1 MHYNRIREAIRF
13 VITSLALCAQI
24 SYADFVVQDS
34 IIHRGLLDTTEE
46 SVHILENGLL
56 LVHNAQELIISGD
69 LIVDT
74 GGSFVA
80 VNQIPDGSFSAG
92 AVGDSRFENN
102 GLVRFLNTEAA
113 SQIPHNFYLDTF
125 TNTGEFQ
132 FFTYGQS
139 NKVEL
144 RIETNS
150 FTNEGQMII
159 SQESSDLGSF
169 EILANNEDV
178 SNEGTICLENIN
190 ITQGAPLN
198 GQGCINL
205 QNSLLVLMLLPNSGN
220 QVYLQ
225 GSSTYLV
232 SQYVYGETGIEIYG
246 FYNNAIVGIDATI
259 SEFIYYPASGLLEL
273 FACEY
278 CYRILLSI
286 GFGYSTDGF
295 EVVDAGGYQLNALRY
310 TWPVP
315 TGRNIPSLCLQ
326 CAETPIVPVVE
337 ATAIPDL
344 GNQDNAVVITQD
356 SDGYWT
362 TISQNID
369 QTITSIVT
377 IVGVDGTTTQ
387 THLVFNT
394 FVENELIEYTIT
406 ALSRSHLSVF
416 TSQVDG
422 GDYTTV
428 TGFVN
433 EYTQDDGIWTSTTDT
448 GYIREETLVTRVA
461 VGEPEQTQEFLMAI
475 YHFQEATHYIVV
487 SVLPEPTAYTE
498 TQYFTNEQGGIYTA
512 LVVATSDEANW
523 WYTTTRTI
531 PRLSYISTITTGDG
545 DDVVTLIVSAIT
557 NDEGLW
563 VTPTSYHTPTS
574 QTHLT
579 EITTTNDLGE
589 ESVLTGVYR
598 ESTNNRGEWISTV
611 LAGSMEATTVTSRA
625 TLTIDEL
632 VYTKDVQLVAYN
644 YDETDLF
651 TETII
656 LDDPVAAEL
665 SYTVS
670 DGNEVYTMVVRVTS
684 DEANWWYTTTEILE
698 RISTTDYS
706 VQSDNET
713 SEANETTESGVQI
726 VASESDD
733 QSEIEDVPSSTITS
747 GAEYGGGDAQT
758 LIEVL
763 TYTDESG
770 VVDVATFLLEVELV
784 DVVVWVTRTY
794 TNILQTTTFTLPSS
808 VNTHETQV
816 TDPVRVVGYNFEGF
830 GFFYETFALAS
841 PAQFTKTLAIETD
854 DGATSFMLQIVTS
867 DDSYMWYTTIEQA
880 LLLSYTS
887 TVIVSDED
895 SSFHT
900 GEVNVFTNDMG
911 AWTTQTSFST
921 PYSRTYYETEST
933 STGIDGENVGA
944 MNLIEVKRTQMLT
957 LVSVSYTE
965 VLETTTFESV
975 IEASLETFTVQV
987 IGLNF
992 LNFGFVFQTVEIQ
1005 ASTSETIFSIESEY
1019 DEPST
1024 EAFDTW
1030 ESESEFVSIPDTF
1043 ISLDNTESQLEFTVD
1058 NTSASEISTKA
1069 SDYLLDSTFYLVTTT
1084 ENDVSLTTEITNGNI
1099 VTSEPLVVL
1108 DSQLESIAAY
1118 LSTITTSNYEGQS
1131 LIATILMQLSEQNVE
1146 TWTTITHSA
1155 IEVTTFI
1162 SHRTSTM
1169 ADGNS
1174 SLATKSV
1181 MVVAHSYESYVPAL
1195 QTFDLFDP
1203 NEWAI
1208 TTTIDDGVL
1217 QNTVLLVVTSNSD
1230 DQYWYATVDT
1240 ASPSSFTTTVEF
1252 LFSFSYEGLELN
1264 TAVVNKFTD
1273 EYGVWVTSTSLA
1285 SPIAQTYLQ
1294 SIRGVNEVN
1303 QITTVLYLVEVSS
1316 TTILS
1321 GITVTQPFAEETT
1334 MANFEELYDAQPT
1347 DETFYVEQSYI
1358 DSDRSES
1365 RSDRSESRSDHTTG
1379 FDKVQ
1384 ETRSEG
1390 VMSRESQKFG
1400 SSPALQ
1406 IDVGSFTGTGKE
1418 TVISTLTQTNRLVDC
1433 EVSTFGATKSIY
1445 VTRGENAASVSN
1457 SKEGQA
1463 WDQITSKYVRSS
1475 NNGGIDIGQNTDSE
1489 SISITLT
1496 ISHST
1501 SMQSSFTSPAK
1512 GPNSFYES
1520 YLFDGAGFAGVR
1532 YNLSP
1537 FAKQFSILVLLLSFI
1552 M

>member
-1 MHYNRIREAIRF
+1 MGDDPVAAE
-13 VITSLALCAQI
+13 L
-24 SYADFVVQDS
+24 SYTVSEGNEVYTMVV
-34 IIHRGLLDTTEE
+34 
-46 SVHILENGLL
+46 
-56 LVHNAQELIISGD
+56 
-69 LIVDT
+69 
-74 GGSFVA
+74 
-80 VNQIPDGSFSAG
+80 
-92 AVGDSRFENN
+92 
-102 GLVRFLNTEAA
+102 
-113 SQIPHNFYLDTF
+113 
-125 TNTGEFQ
+125 
-132 FFTYGQS
+132 
-139 NKVEL
+139 
-144 RIETNS
+144 
-150 FTNEGQMII
+150 
-159 SQESSDLGSF
+159 
-169 EILANNEDV
+169 
-178 SNEGTICLENIN
+178 
-190 ITQGAPLN
+190 
-198 GQGCINL
+198 
-205 QNSLLVLMLLPNSGN
+205 
-220 QVYLQ
+220 
-225 GSSTYLV
+225 
-232 SQYVYGETGIEIYG
+232 
-246 FYNNAIVGIDATI
+246 
-259 SEFIYYPASGLLEL
+259 
-273 FACEY
+273 
-278 CYRILLSI
+278 
-286 GFGYSTDGF
+286 
-295 EVVDAGGYQLNALRY
+295 
-310 TWPVP
+310 
-315 TGRNIPSLCLQ
+315 
-326 CAETPIVPVVE
+326 
-337 ATAIPDL
+337 
-344 GNQDNAVVITQD
+344 
-356 SDGYWT
+356 
-362 TISQNID
+362 
-369 QTITSIVT
+369 
-377 IVGVDGTTTQ
+377 
-387 THLVFNT
+387 
-394 FVENELIEYTIT
+394 
-406 ALSRSHLSVF
+406 
-416 TSQVDG
+416 
-422 GDYTTV
+422 
-428 TGFVN
+428 
-433 EYTQDDGIWTSTTDT
+433 
-448 GYIREETLVTRVA
+448 RV
-461 VGEPEQTQEFLMAI
+461 
-475 YHFQEATHYIVV
+475 
-487 SVLPEPTAYTE
+487 
-498 TQYFTNEQGGIYTA
+498 
-512 LVVATSDEANW
+512 TSDEANW

-611 LAGSMEATTVTSRA
+611 LAGSLEATTVTSRA

-670 DGNEVYTMVVRVTS
+670 EGNEVYTMVVRVTS

-713 SEANETTESGVQI
+713 SEANETTESD
-726 VASESDD
+726 E
-733 QSEIEDVPSSTITS
+733 QSETEDVPSSTITS

-992 LNFGFVFQTVEIQ
+992 FNFGFVFQTVEIQ
-1005 ASTSETIFSIESEY
+1005 ASTSETVFSIESEY

-1181 MVVAHSYESYVPAL
+1181 MVVAHSYESYEPAL

-1252 LFSFSYEGLELN
+1252 LFSLSYEGLELN

-1334 MANFEELYDAQPT
+1334 MANFEELYDVQPT
-1347 DETFYVEQSYI
+1347 DETLYVEQSYV
-1358 DSDRSES
+1358 DSDRSDRSKSRSKS
-1365 RSDRSESRSDHTTG
+1365 RSDRKTG

-1418 TVISTLTQTNRLVDC
+1418 TAISTLTQTNRLVDC
-1433 EVSTFGATKSIY
+1433 EVSTFGTAKSIH
-1445 VTRGENAASVSN
+1445 VTRGENAVSVSN

-1463 WDQITSKYVRSS
+1463 WDQISSKYVRSS

-1489 SISITLT
+1489 SISITLA

-1501 SMQSSFTSPAK
+1501 SMQSSFTSPAN

-1532 YNLSP
+1532 YNLSS

-1552 M
+1552 I